1 MIEHDQEVNTET
13 GELAESEMCPCP
25 EGYPDWD
32 GKIINLG
39 GWCVHEMKIASFF
52 HMPMAY
58 DMYVS
63 KQAANVQHLGLVE
76 KWPGF
81 LMTKTGMWG
90 GRIMRLL
97 EDSESPSRL
106 VHYLSEPFF
115 VQVKLHNGGVGTV
128 PKAVH
133 EMQIEMVER
142 GQIPK
147 DLYLAHLTCP
157 LCEERKHGDKIMI
170 LRKFTANERITL
182 RLEDERRREEKKAA
196 KKSLK
201 ESGNK
206 NTQTSV

>member
-1 MIEHDQEVNTET
+1 MTEHDQKVNPEAD
-13 GELAESEMCPCP
+13 ELPESEICPCP
-25 EGYPDWD
+25 EEYPDWD
-32 GKIINLG
+32 GKTINLG
-39 GWCVHEMKIASFF
+39 GCCVHEMKIASFF

-63 KQAANVQHLGLVE
+63 KQAANVEHLGLVE

-106 VHYLSEPFF
+106 VHYLPEPFI
-115 VQVKLHNGGVGTV
+115 VEVKLHNGGVGSV

-133 EMQIEMVER
+133 KMQIEMVEKGR
-142 GQIPK
+142 MPK

-157 LCEERKHGDKIMI
+157 YCEERKQGDKIMI
-170 LRKFTANERITL
+170 LRKFTANERVML
-182 RLEDERRREEKKAA
+182 RLEEERRREEQKAA
-196 KKSLK
+196 DKSLK
-201 ESGNK
+201 EGKNK
-206 NTQTSV
+206 TIQTKE